1 MRSLWLKLAGA
12 FVVVVVVGLATVTL
26 LSNLATTGR
35 FRLYVSEGG
44 RFRAQRLALFLADYY
59 VQNRSW
65 EGVEILF
72 QNPWA
77 GGGPGRTMPG
87 GMRERGPMMGP
98 TMGPMMEEHMWA
110 DRLILADEQGTVVA
124 DSYGELVG
132 QQLSEADMAG
142 GVAITVEGQR
152 VGTLIVTSPQA
163 GEQRTLEDDFLRSVN
178 RSILLAGLV
187 TGALAL
193 ALGLVFFRQITAPLR
208 ALTEAAQ
215 GVAAGDLNQRVEIHS
230 QDELGQLGHAFN
242 TMTEALA
249 RQEELRR
256 NMVADIAHELR
267 TPLSVIRGNLEALLD
282 DVFPLTK
289 KSVASVHKET
299 LLLSR
304 LVGDLQELA
313 LAEAG
318 QLTIKQI
325 PLTLKAVLEPILAS
339 IEPQTAERGL
349 TVELDLPPDLPPVSG
364 DPDRLR
370 QIFLN
375 LLSNSLRHTP
385 GGGQITISARQEP
398 PWVEVHVA
406 DTGQGIAPEDLPHIF
421 DRFYRPNQRRD
432 HGGTG
437 LGLAI
442 VRHLVEVH
450 GGHIR
455 VESQVGKGTTFI
467 FTLPAVRPENLS

>member
-12 FVVVVVVGLATVTL
+12 FAIVVVVGLATVTL
-26 LSNLATTGR
+26 LSNLATAGR

-44 RFRAQRLALFLADYY
+44 QFRAQRLALFLADYY
-59 VQNRSW
+59 VQNGSW
-65 EGVEILF
+65 QGVESLF

-77 GGGPGRTMPG
+77 GGGPGRTVPG
-87 GMRERGPMMGP
+87 GMMRHHP

-110 DRLILADEQGTVVA
+110 DRLILADQQGTVVA
-124 DSYGELVG
+124 DSYGELAG
-132 QQLSEADMAG
+132 QRLSGADMAG
-142 GVAITVEGQR
+142 GIAIAVEGQQ

-193 ALGLVFFRQITAPLR
+193 VLGLVIFRQITAPLR
-208 ALTEAAQ
+208 ALTEAA
-215 GVAAGDLNQRVEIHS
+215 GHIAAGDLSQQVEIHS
-230 QDELGQLGHAFN
+230 QDELGQLGRAFN
-242 TMTEALA
+242 TMAEALA

-256 NMVADIAHELR
+256 NMVADVAHELR

-289 KSVASVHKET
+289 ESVASIHKET
-299 LLLSR
+299 MLLSR

-318 QLTIKQI
+318 QLTIKKT
-325 PLTLKAVLEPILAS
+325 PLTLRAVLEPIIAS
-339 IEPQTAERGL
+339 IEPQAAERGL
-349 TVELDLPPDLPPVSG
+349 TVKLDVPPDLPPISG

-375 LLSNSLRHTP
+375 LLSNALRYTP
-385 GGGQITISARQEP
+385 GGGQIAISARQKP
-398 PWVEVHVA
+398 PWVEVRVA
-406 DTGQGIAPEDLPHIF
+406 DTGQGIDPENLPHIF
-421 DRFYRPNQRRD
+421 DRFHRPHQRRD
-432 HGGTG
+432 LGGTG

-455 VESQVGKGTTFI
+455 VESQVGAGTTFI
-467 FTLPAVRPENLS
+467 FTLPALRPENHDL